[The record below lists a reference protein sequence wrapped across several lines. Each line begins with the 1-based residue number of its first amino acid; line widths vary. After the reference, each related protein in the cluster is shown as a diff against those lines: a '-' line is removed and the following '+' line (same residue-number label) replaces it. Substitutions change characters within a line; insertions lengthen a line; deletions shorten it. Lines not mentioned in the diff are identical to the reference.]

1 MNNVVNQM
9 KNLFHHN
16 CLPFIDVWPN
26 HLRAGG
32 ILLLVHFENQTH
44 QKQGAKIA
52 LISESSGADFPLYAK
67 LPCVKAY
74 ICPLTSH
81 LCKRRV
87 HS

>member
-1 MNNVVNQM
+1 M

-52 LISESSGADFPLYAK
+52 LISESSCQAALCESLY
-67 LPCVKAY
+67 LSSY
-74 ICPLTSH
+74 IALVQTQSALLNNLTSV
-81 LCKRRV
+81 KKW
-87 HS
+87 